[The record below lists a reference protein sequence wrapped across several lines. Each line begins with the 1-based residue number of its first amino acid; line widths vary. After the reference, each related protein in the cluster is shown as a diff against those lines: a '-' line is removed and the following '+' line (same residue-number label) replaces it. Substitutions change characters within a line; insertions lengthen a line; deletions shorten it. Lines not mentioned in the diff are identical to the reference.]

1 MTGIAKLRGISNKK
15 GILLDFRCM
24 TLGKIIAQKK
34 KKKERKGR
42 QASCLF
48 YFTRFK
54 GKLTNKDELKQW
66 DDTDI
71 RAQLSLSLLCSHQYD
86 NYGFH
91 HFKSLCTL
99 LRGRRQG
106 GEEVCS

>member
-1 MTGIAKLRGISNKK
+1 MHDTGENNSP
-15 GILLDFRCM
+15 
-24 TLGKIIAQKK
+24 KK